1 MRPPVRRRDRG
12 ASLVEFGII
21 SLLLFTLLFGIAEFG
36 LSYDRYLAVRSGS
49 REGARQGA
57 VGTVG
62 TNIACGIDGSA
73 TGANVTTQRLI
84 CLTKA
89 RTGLGNSTRVAIN
102 ADNYVPG
109 GDLVVC
115 VRYPLNSVTGLFS
128 PLLNG
133 RVVQSDVQIRV
144 EEVVSPPIQSTRE
157 NSPNGGE
164 FPCAA
169 A

>member
-1 MRPPVRRRDRG
+1 VTRRRRPERG

-21 SLLLFTLLFGIAEFG
+21 ALLLFTLLFGIAEFG
-36 LSYDRYLAVRSGS
+36 ISYDRYLAVRSGS

-62 TNIACGIDGSA
+62 TDASCGINGSA
-73 TGANVTTQRLI
+73 TTANANTQRLI

-102 ADNYVPG
+102 ATNYVPG

-115 VRYPLNSVTGLFS
+115 VRYRLTSVTGLFG
-128 PLLNG
+128 PLLDG
-133 RVVQSDVQIRV
+133 RVVRSEIQIRV
-144 EEVVSPPIQSTRE
+144 EEVVSPPIQTTAE
-157 NSPNGGE
+157 TEPNGGT
-164 FPCAA
+164 FTCTAA
-169 A
+169 

>member
-1 MRPPVRRRDRG
+1 MTRPRRRPERG
-12 ASLVEFGII
+12 ASLVEFGIV

-36 LSYDRYLAVRSGS
+36 ISYDRYLGVRSGS

-62 TNIACGIDGSA
+62 TNDSCGINGPAA
-73 TGANVTTQRLI
+73 TANLTTRRLI

-89 RTGLGNSTRVAIN
+89 RTGLGNQTRVAIN
-102 ADNYVPG
+102 ASSYVPG

-115 VRYPLNSVTGLFS
+115 VRYPLASVAGLFS
-128 PLLNG
+128 PVLNG

-144 EEVVSPPIQSTRE
+144 EEVVSPVIQTTAE
-157 NSPNGGE
+157 TPPHGGS
-164 FPCAA
+164 FTCAA
-169 A
+169 S